1 MTIFLDIFLTMSHEK
16 KIILTFQEKYFHKML
31 KMTLVMNTRKE
42 YYKNKMEEEL
52 DAVDLFEKS
61 KNK

>member
-1 MTIFLDIFLTMSHEK
+1 MK
-16 KIILTFQEKYFHKML
+16 KKSYKHSKKKYFHKML

-52 DAVDLFEKS
+52 DAVDLFENQKINE
-61 KNK
+61 K